1 MERVR
6 AENRGLVVLR
16 ADVDVVDGPIGR
28 DLTASLCPSRWVV
41 VAVILDNVVLDER
54 IYGPAVDR

>member
-1 MERVR
+1 MERVC

-28 DLTASLCPSRWVV
+28 DLAAFLSPSRWVV

-54 IYGPAVDR
+54 ICGPAVDR